1 MKPMNIARR
10 FGARVGVFAAAVSAS
25 AMSFA
30 AGTGIDAALDSVDLT
45 GVSVKVGAAALLIV
59 GIALVFKGPDLA
71 KRVVRKV

>member
-10 FGARVGVFAAAVSAS
+10 FGARAAVFAAAVSAS
-25 AMSFA
+25 TMSFA
-30 AGTGIDAALDSVDLT
+30 VGTGIDAALDSVDLT
-45 GVSVKVGAAALLIV
+45 GVTVKVGAAALLIV